1 MEATCRQPGRWQ
13 SNAKFNKVHPPKTQA
28 RRANEPP
35 RTKTQAIRVP
45 WNQNARALKKKRDL
59 VYLKEPNLNKIQISC
74 HLYGKIIDHQR
85 SSTSNSTTQF
95 LSFNTLITVLHF

>member
-35 RTKTQAIRVP
+35 RTKTQTIRVP
-45 WNQNARALKKKRDL
+45 WNQNAKALKNKREL
-59 VYLKEPNLNKIQISC
+59 LYLEEPNLNKILTIKDSNIKSLVRQ
-74 HLYGKIIDHQR
+74 DHR
-85 SSTSNSTTQF
+85 PSTSISKSTTEFFFF
-95 LSFNTLITVLHF
+95 L

>member
-59 VYLKEPNLNKIQISC
+59 VYFEEPNLNKIQI
-74 HLYGKIIDHQR
+74 I
-85 SSTSNSTTQF
+85 
-95 LSFNTLITVLHF
+95 